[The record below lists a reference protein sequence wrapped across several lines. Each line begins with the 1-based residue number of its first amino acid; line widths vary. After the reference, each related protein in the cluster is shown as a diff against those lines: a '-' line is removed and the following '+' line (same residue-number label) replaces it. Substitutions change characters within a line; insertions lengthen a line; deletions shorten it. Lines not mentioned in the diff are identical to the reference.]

1 VEEMSTDFFI
11 TTPFKTIRTIVGTHL
26 IFKDSL
32 EITKI
37 VQDLMTLFKE
47 EKLTF
52 CHLKN
57 NLRKWEKKSTMKH
70 LESYLSIK

>member
-1 VEEMSTDFFI
+1 VEEMSPDFFI
-11 TTPFKTIRTIVGTHL
+11 TTLFRTIRTTVGTHL
-26 IFKDSL
+26 TFKDLL

-52 CHLKN
+52 FLLKN

-70 LESYLSIK
+70 LENYLSIK